1 MRPVCWYR
9 QHLFNCGH
17 VVFHRSYAAVGGRN
31 EPLSGSAWPEGMD
44 DRPSSVGEVTLPG
57 TFLVL
62 AVTVH
67 MLRDIMGL

>member
-1 MRPVCWYR
+1 M
-9 QHLFNCGH
+9 
-17 VVFHRSYAAVGGRN
+17 
-31 EPLSGSAWPEGMD
+31 SGSAWPEGMD
-44 DRPSSVGEVTLPG
+44 DRPSSVGDVTLPG